1 MAKKTS
7 KVKIIPLGGLEEIG
21 KNLTLFEYKEE
32 ILILDCGVAF
42 PDDDLFGIDLV
53 IPDMTYLHKN
63 RDKIKGLVLTHGHED
78 HIGAIPY
85 LLKEINVPIYGTRL
99 TLGILEKKLKEHG
112 LSGTAKL
119 NPVKAGSKIKLGSFG
134 VEFIRTNHSIAD
146 SVAIALHTPAG
157 IIIHTGDFKIDSTPI
172 DGEILDLARFG
183 ELGKKGVLALLSDST
198 NVERPGYSMSERKVG
213 ETFEDLFDGCNS
225 RIIVATFASN
235 VHRVQQIITCA
246 AKHKRKVAVSGRSME
261 SVVTAAY
268 ELGYL
273 KVPKGVLIDLSD
285 INKYPDNQLVIVT
298 TGSQGEPMAALS
310 RIATLDH
317 KKIEIKKGDLVII
330 SASPIPGNEK
340 LVAKVIDE
348 LFKHG
353 AEVIYKSISDI
364 HVSGHACQEELKII
378 LSVVK
383 PKYFIPVHGEYR
395 HLMQHAQ
402 LAHKIG
408 MPEEHTFIMKIGQ
421 VLELDSSSAKITGSV
436 PAGRVFVDGSGVG
449 DVGNIV
455 IRDRKLL
462 SEDGLFVVVVGI
474 DSATNEIISG
484 PDIISRGFVYVR
496 ESEDLMEQARIKA
509 RDAILNCTAKNS
521 NDWNSM
527 KTAVKSALSQYLY
540 VETKRNP
547 MILPVIMEV

>member
-1 MAKKTS
+1 
-7 KVKIIPLGGLEEIG
+7 
-21 KNLTLFEYKEE
+21 
-32 ILILDCGVAF
+32 
-42 PDDDLFGIDLV
+42 
-53 IPDMTYLHKN
+53 
-63 RDKIKGLVLTHGHED
+63 
-78 HIGAIPY
+78 
-85 LLKEINVPIYGTRL
+85 
-99 TLGILEKKLKEHG
+99 
-112 LSGTAKL
+112 
-119 NPVKAGSKIKLGSFG
+119 
-134 VEFIRTNHSIAD
+134 
-146 SVAIALHTPAG
+146 
-157 IIIHTGDFKIDSTPI
+157 
-172 DGEILDLARFG
+172 
-183 ELGKKGVLALLSDST
+183 
-198 NVERPGYSMSERKVG
+198 
-213 ETFEDLFDGCNS
+213 
-225 RIIVATFASN
+225 
-235 VHRVQQIITCA
+235 
-246 AKHKRKVAVSGRSME
+246 
-261 SVVTAAY
+261 VTAAY

-317 KKIEIKKGDLVII
+317 KKVEIKKGDLVII

-353 AEVIYKSISDI
+353 AEVIYKSIADI
-364 HVSGHACQEELKII
+364 HVSGHACQEELKIM
-378 LSVVK
+378 LSVTK

-408 MPEEHTFIMKIGQ
+408 MPEDHTFIMKIGQ
-421 VLELDSSSAKITGSV
+421 VLELDNSSAKITGSV

-462 SEDGLFVVVVGI
+462 SEDGLIVVVVGI
-474 DSATNEIISG
+474 DSATGEIVSG

-496 ESEDLMEQARIKA
+496 ESENLMEQARLKA
-509 RDAILNCTAKNS
+509 RDAILNCTAKN
-521 NDWNSM
+521 NHDWGAI
-527 KTAVKSALSQYLY
+527 KTAVKNTLSQYLY
-540 VETKRNP
+540 VETKRSP